1 MPAITEPLAPAEG
14 DPMLPRI
21 VRVGKRARDHNGTVT
36 LTLES
41 ADEMPLPTFRPGQ
54 FTMLYVFGVGEIPVS
69 ISGDAAD
76 ETCLV
81 QTVRA
86 VGAVSQAVTELQPG
100 DTLGLR
106 RPFGTAWPLEDLNGR
121 DVVIVA
127 GGLGLAPLRSVIYHV
142 LANRARFGNVA
153 LLYGARNPADILFR
167 SQLEMWRKR
176 LDVQL
181 DVMVDHADSSWHG
194 RVGAVTLLL
203 PRLAVDAARAT
214 ALVCG
219 PEVMMRFVAA
229 GLSDTGIPD
238 SSIWVSLERN
248 MECAIGLC
256 GHCQVEGLFVCKDG
270 PVLRYDRVRRLMGVK
285 EL

>member
-1 MPAITEPLAPAEG
+1 MPVITEPLVQAAE

-21 VRVGKRARDHNGTVT
+21 VRVRKRVRDHNGTVS
-36 LTLES
+36 LTLEA
-41 ADEMPLPTFRPGQ
+41 ADETPLPAFRPGQ
-54 FTMLYVFGVGEIPVS
+54 FTMLYVMGVGEIPVS

-100 DTLGLR
+100 DCLGLR
-106 RPFGTAWPLEDLNGR
+106 GPFGTAWPLEQLDGR
-121 DVVIVA
+121 DVAIVA

-142 LANRARFGNVA
+142 LANRARLGKLA
-153 LLYGARNPADILFR
+153 LLYGARNPEDILFR

-176 LDVQL
+176 LDLQL
-181 DVMVDHADSSWHG
+181 DVTVDHADPSWHG
-194 RVGAVTLLL
+194 HVGAVTLLL
-203 PRLAVDAARAT
+203 PRLAVDPARTT

-219 PEVMMRFVAA
+219 PEVMMRFVAT
-229 GLSDTGIPD
+229 GLGNIGIPD
-238 SSIWVSLERN
+238 PSIWVSLERN

-256 GHCQVEGLFVCKDG
+256 GHCQFDGLFVCKDG